1 MNYDSTAL
9 AVSQVKPP
17 AQLFLNLPLEIA
29 QLPLRPSAKLV
40 YGALKMHCRHRD
52 VCRVRWATLQAE
64 TGLSRASIAR
74 ALKELRTERLVANLR
89 TGRSSYYAI
98 YPPTKEG
105 EPTTGVSDADEPA
118 YTDPHTSPPDIPQ
131 NDVSGI
137 KGHTYDT
144 SGDNCSSVDN
154 STKSHSN
161 HFHKRNFAE
170 ASTIPS
176 SIPTERLSTKQEP
189 PRLWCKNSIKRR
201 LFENK
206 QTESANI
213 DAKTASMAPLIAFL
227 LTPIQDGGLGW
238 KPHRGHLE
246 RVLGYISDVGI
257 DQATKTAYR
266 CFEEGDKGGA
276 ALWDWT
282 LSQRGF
288 GREARKADR
297 GLRHLETP
305 CPNPP

>member
-144 SGDNCSSVDN
+144 SGDDCSSVDN
-154 STKSHSN
+154 STKSHSD
-161 HFHKRNFAE
+161 HFHKRDLAE
-170 ASTIPS
+170 AITTPS
-176 SIPTERLSTKQEP
+176 YIPTERHSTGHKNTHK
-189 PRLWCKNSIKRR
+189 WCKNETNPTVCDDEKDKNLDKDDRTTQI
-201 LFENK
+201 
-206 QTESANI
+206 
-213 DAKTASMAPLIAFL
+213 APLIAFL
-227 LTPIQDGGLGW
+227 LAPIENGGLGW

-246 RVLGYISDVGI
+246 RVLGYISEVGLE
-257 DQATKTAYR
+257 QVTKTAYR
-266 CFEEGDKGGA
+266 CFEEGNNGGA

-282 LSQRGF
+282 LSQKGF
-288 GREARKADR
+288 RR
-297 GLRHLETP
+297 
-305 CPNPP
+305 

>member
-9 AVSQVKPP
+9 AISQVKPP
-17 AQLFLNLPLEIA
+17 PQLFLNLPLEIA

-52 VCRVRWATLQAE
+52 VCRVRWATLQVE
-64 TGLSRASIAR
+64 TGLSRASVAR
-74 ALKELRTERLVANLR
+74 GLKDLRKEGLVGNLR
-89 TGRSSYYAI
+89 TGRSSYYVI

-105 EPTTGVSDADEPA
+105 EPTTGVQDTTEPA
-118 YTDPHTSPPDIPQ
+118 YTDPHTDPPETPQ
-131 NDVSGI
+131 NRVSGI
-137 KGHTYDT
+137 KGQTYDT

-154 STKSHSN
+154 STKSHFDY
-161 HFHKRNFAE
+161 FHKRDLAE
-170 ASTIPS
+170 AITTPSYIPNERPST
-176 SIPTERLSTKQEP
+176 EP
-189 PRLWCKNSIKRR
+189 KITHKWCKNETNPTLCDGEQDKELDI
-201 LFENK
+201 
-206 QTESANI
+206 SAR
-213 DAKTASMAPLIAFL
+213 TASIAPLIAFL

-288 GREARKADR
+288 GREVKRDR
-297 GLRHLETP
+297 T
-305 CPNPP
+305 NK

>member
-144 SGDNCSSVDN
+144 SGDDCSSVDN
-154 STKSHSN
+154 STKSHSD
-161 HFHKRNFAE
+161 HFHKRDLAE
-170 ASTIPS
+170 AITTPS
-176 SIPTERLSTKQEP
+176 YIPTERHSTGRKNT
-189 PRLWCKNSIKRR
+189 RKWCKNETNPTVCNDKKDKNLDKSVRTTQI
-201 LFENK
+201 
-206 QTESANI
+206 
-213 DAKTASMAPLIAFL
+213 APLIAFL
-227 LTPIQDGGLGW
+227 LAPIENGGLGW

-246 RVLGYISDVGI
+246 RVLGYISEVGLE
-257 DQATKTAYR
+257 QVTKTAYR
-266 CFEEGDKGGA
+266 CFEEGNNGGA

-282 LSQRGF
+282 LSQKGF
-288 GREARKADR
+288 RR
-297 GLRHLETP
+297 
-305 CPNPP
+305 